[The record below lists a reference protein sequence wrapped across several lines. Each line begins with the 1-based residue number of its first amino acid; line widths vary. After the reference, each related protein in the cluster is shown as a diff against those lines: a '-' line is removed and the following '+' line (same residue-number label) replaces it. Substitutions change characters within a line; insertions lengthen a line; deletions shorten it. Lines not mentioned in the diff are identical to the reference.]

1 MESSGFFE
9 YSWSIRD
16 RILDDFKTTLYMLFF
31 SAIFAG
37 LFGLIIGTIMVVT
50 DEDRI
55 LENKVLYSIL
65 DKLTNLFRSIP
76 FVILLALI
84 APLTRA
90 IVKTRIGPTAAIV
103 PLVVSCV
110 PFFARQVE
118 QALADVDPGKIEAA
132 EAMGDSP
139 FAIIT
144 SVYLREGLPSLIRA
158 SSITLIS
165 LLGLTAMAGLV
176 GGGGIGDLAIA
187 MGYQRYKDD
196 VVIVSVVLILI
207 IVFIIQALAN
217 SLIKKTSH

>member
-1 MESSGFFE
+1 MGFFD

-16 RILDDFKTTLYMLFF
+16 RILDDFKITLYMLFF

-76 FVILLALI
+76 FVILVALI
-84 APLTRA
+84 APITKE
-90 IVKTRIGPTAAIV
+90 IVKTRIGPNAAIV
-103 PLVVSCV
+103 PLVFSCV

-118 QALADVDPGKIEAA
+118 QALASVEPGKIEAA
-132 EAMGDSP
+132 EAMGASP
-139 FAIIT
+139 FEIIT
-144 SVYLREGLPSLIRA
+144 RVYLREGLPSLLRA
-158 SSITLIS
+158 GSITLIS

-187 MGYQRYKDD
+187 VGYQRYKDD

-207 IVFIIQALAN
+207 VVFLIQAIAN
-217 SLIKKTSH
+217 HLIRKTSH